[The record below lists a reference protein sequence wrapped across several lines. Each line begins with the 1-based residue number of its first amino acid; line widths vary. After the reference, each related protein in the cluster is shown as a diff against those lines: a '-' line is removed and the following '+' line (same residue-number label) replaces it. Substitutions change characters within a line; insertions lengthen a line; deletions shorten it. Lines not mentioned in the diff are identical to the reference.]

1 MRLEETD
8 EMLGIFKAETTADN
22 CNSQRLIIKKLFGI
36 SKNMV
41 GNDVLGSTP
50 RFHTHQIAEIA
61 VRQAAFV
68 CKISYRRQTVTK
80 GFCCLLYTSPSPRD
94 A

>member
-8 EMLGIFKAETTADN
+8 EMLGIFEAEAIADH
-22 CNSQRLIIKKLFGI
+22 CNGQRLIIKELFGI

-68 CKISYRRQTVTK
+68 CKISYRWQTITQ
-80 GFCCLLYTSPSPRD
+80 GFCGD
-94 A
+94 IIVK